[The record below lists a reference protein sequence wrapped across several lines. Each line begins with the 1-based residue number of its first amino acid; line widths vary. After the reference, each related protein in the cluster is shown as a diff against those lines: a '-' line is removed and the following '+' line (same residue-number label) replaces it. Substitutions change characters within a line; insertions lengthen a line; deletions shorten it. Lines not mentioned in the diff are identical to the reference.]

1 MRPGP
6 QARDHHRPE
15 ADPFGGE
22 EETLPPDR
30 KIPVRR
36 RRGIAALL
44 LGALLLGCGAP
55 SQERKK
61 EASARMG
68 MGMTYLEQRNLP
80 SAMRE
85 LTTASELDPE
95 NAEIDVALGLAY
107 QTRGDLGKA
116 AECFRSA
123 LRKKP
128 DYAEAHNDLGIVL
141 SQLGRGDEAM
151 REFEAAASNVLYATP
166 EIAYYNMG
174 EEYRRRKEFKKAGE
188 MYRRSISMNDR
199 YANAYLR
206 LALLDADQGR
216 WAEAAR
222 TLEACVAAAPAY
234 APAWMDLGRAYRALG
249 RSGDARD
256 AFRNALSNTAD
267 PVLRRQAADSINA
280 LGQEA
285 R

>member
-1 MRPGP
+1 LGM
-6 QARDHHRPE
+6 
-15 ADPFGGE
+15 
-22 EETLPPDR
+22 
-30 KIPVRR
+30 
-36 RRGIAALL
+36 
-44 LGALLLGCGAP
+44 GALLLGCGAP

-85 LTTASELDPE
+85 LTKASELDPE

-107 QTRGDLGKA
+107 QARGDLGKA
-116 AECFRSA
+116 AECFRNA
-123 LRKKP
+123 IRKKP
-128 DYAEAHNDLGIVL
+128 DYAEARNNLGIAL
-141 SQLGRGDEAM
+141 SQLGRGDEAL
-151 REFEAAASNVLYATP
+151 REFEAAAGNVLYATP

-174 EEYRRRKEFKKAGE
+174 EEHRRRKEYKKAGE
-188 MYRRSISMNDR
+188 MYRRSIAMNDR
-199 YANAYLR
+199 YADAYLR
-206 LALLDADQGR
+206 LALLEADRGR

-234 APAWMDLGRAYRALG
+234 APAWLDLGRAYRALG
-249 RSGDARD
+249 RSDDARS
-256 AFRNALSNTAD
+256 AFLAAMSNTTD
-267 PVLRRQAADSINA
+267 PALRKQAADSINA

>member
-1 MRPGP
+1 
-6 QARDHHRPE
+6 
-15 ADPFGGE
+15 
-22 EETLPPDR
+22 
-30 KIPVRR
+30 VRR
-36 RRGIAALL
+36 RRAVAALL
-44 LGALLLGCGAP
+44 LGALLVGCGAT

-85 LTTASELDPE
+85 LTAASELDPG

-107 QTRGDLGKA
+107 QARGDIGKA
-116 AECFRSA
+116 AECFRNA
-123 LRKKP
+123 IRKKP
-128 DYAEAHNDLGIVL
+128 DYAEAHNDLGIAL
-141 SQLGRGDEAM
+141 SQLGRGDEAI
-151 REFEAAASNVLYATP
+151 REFEAAVSNVLYSTP

-174 EEYRRRKEFKKAGE
+174 EEYRRRKDFPKAAE
-188 MYRRSISMNDR
+188 MYRRSITMNGR
-199 YANAYLR
+199 YADAYLR
-206 LALLDADQGR
+206 LALLDSGQGR

-249 RSGDARD
+249 RSGDARS
-256 AFRNALSNTAD
+256 AFRNAMSNTED
-267 PVLRRQAADSINA
+267 PVLRKQAADSINA